1 MDRIAIDTGCPH
13 PCLGAADLGESQ
25 SWCFVFAFL
34 PSFFLLKLE
43 KAPNGNCLQV
53 QRAAAKGFKSY
64 LKNINGLS
72 LAALKSAISRIL
84 KSGLSS

>member
-13 PCLGAADLGESQ
+13 PCLGAADLSESQ
-25 SWCFVFAFL
+25 AWCFVFAFL
-34 PSFFLLKLE
+34 PSFFLLKPE
-43 KAPNGNCLQV
+43 KAPNGSCLQV
-53 QRAAAKGFKSY
+53 QRAAAKEFKSY
-64 LKNINGLS
+64 LKNINGMS